1 MENQQPFVMLKVGVH
16 HCDIAGLA
24 REHAF
29 EACSGETAAADAAD
43 AAYATVGFA
52 DGARGGGRT
61 VRRIVIDE
69 DNFPVT
75 GGEKP

>member
-1 MENQQPFVMLKVGVH
+1 MLKVGVH
-16 HCDIAGLA
+16 HRDIAGLA

-29 EACSGETAAADAAD
+29 EARSGETAAADAAD

-52 DGARGGGRT
+52 DGARGGGRA

-69 DNFPVT
+69 DNFPLT